1 MRKEKRVAI
10 GEHLEELRKRMIYSL
25 ILVVILSLAGYFFR
39 VQILEILVRPMG
51 FGDFI
56 SRSQIPHLRDA
67 LRQFLDGEGAAY
79 FTPQQIN
86 ALATSFQRLLYMQ
99 TGLVFLHPTEAF
111 FSYIK
116 LAVFTGTLVGMPFII
131 FQIWCYILPA
141 LYSNERKYFR
151 NSVAFGTL
159 LFFVGVAFAFII
171 VIPVAIRFL
180 TRIGGDRLQA
190 FFSVS
195 NYIGFSMVFLLV
207 FGVIFELPIVI
218 FVLVRLG
225 VISRAF
231 LKANRKYIVVLA
243 FVAAAILTP
252 PDPFTQLVMAVPILL
267 LYELGILLARFAER
281 SPASMENEKEV
292 TP

>member
-1 MRKEKRVAI
+1 MRKEKRMAI

-25 ILVVILSLAGYFFR
+25 ILIVILALAGYVFR
-39 VQILEILVRPMG
+39 VQILEILARPLG
-51 FGDFI
+51 IGDAL
-56 SRSQIPHLRDA
+56 SRSQIPPLLDTLRH
-67 LRQFLDGEGAAY
+67 FLEGEGGAY
-79 FTPQQIN
+79 FAPQQVE
-86 ALATSFQRLLYMQ
+86 ALVTSFKRLLYMQ
-99 TGLVFLHPTEAF
+99 SGLVFLHPTEAF

-116 LAVFTGTLVGMPFII
+116 LAVFTGILVGMPFII

-141 LYSNERKYFR
+141 LYGNERKYFR

-180 TRIGGDRLQA
+180 TGIGGDQLQA
-190 FFSVS
+190 FFSIS
-195 NYIGFSMVFLLV
+195 NYISFTMTFLLI
-207 FGVIFELPIVI
+207 FGVIFELPVVI
-218 FVLVRLG
+218 FVLVRVG

-231 LKANRKYIVVLA
+231 LKAKRKYVVVLA
-243 FVAAAILTP
+243 FVTAAILTP

-281 SPASMENEKEV
+281 RTTSWEDEEEI